1 MSEIEKISEE
11 LAEYNV
17 PDELIGRIERSLEL
31 SPDKMVKTLDQTFK
45 DESKKLKIPTDIRPY
60 DIGYRVIS
68 KDGNIL
74 ASRNGASVFSL
85 PSEAKKAIQ
94 REFRKDNPDFDI
106 EKYRVE
112 EVAIVNFEKLK
123 NFFAGG

>member
-1 MSEIEKISEE
+1 MI
-11 LAEYNV
+11 
-17 PDELIGRIERSLEL
+17 
-31 SPDKMVKTLDQTFK
+31 KTLEQANR
-45 DESKKLKIPTDIRPY
+45 DESKRLKIPTGIRPY
-60 DIGYRVIS
+60 DIGYRIVS
-68 KDGNIL
+68 QNGNVFAL
-74 ASRNGASVFSL
+74 RNGASVFLL

-94 REFRKDNPDFDI
+94 KEFGKDNPDFDI

>member
-1 MSEIEKISEE
+1 MI
-11 LAEYNV
+11 
-17 PDELIGRIERSLEL
+17 
-31 SPDKMVKTLDQTFK
+31 KTLEQANR
-45 DESKKLKIPTDIRPY
+45 DESKRLKIPTGIRPY
-60 DIGYRVIS
+60 DIGYRIVS
-68 KDGNIL
+68 QNGNVFAL
-74 ASRNGASVFSL
+74 RNGASVFLL

-94 REFRKDNPDFDI
+94 KEFRKDNPDFDI